1 MSLRGNLFVK
11 IFVGFWLVTTAVLAS
26 WLLTEDYF
34 RSLPSGE
41 LEADPRRPAAP
52 PHRLVLRMIYDLQH
66 APMDE
71 LPGLIEKAQREH
83 RVEIFLLDG
92 QGEELQGR
100 EVPERVARAASHLD
114 GRRRRALDRSRGQL
128 LVAHEIYRRDQGSL
142 RAVFQFRRPG
152 PVLGWLGGRPWL
164 RLGMAILISGLVCY
178 LLSRLMTNRLKELQR
193 AARQLAEG
201 DLETRLRVRDSG
213 GDETDELARDFNS
226 MAEQLQER
234 VQAQRRLLS
243 DVSHEL
249 RSPLAR
255 LRIALAL
262 AQEDTNKSADYL
274 QRIEQETERLEE
286 LIGQLLSS
294 QASRLDPDCHIDLVP
309 LLHQLCKDANF
320 EGQPVGKQVR
330 FECELEQAVIASS
343 GDLLHKSF
351 ENILRNALTHTPEH
365 SRVTLGLTAAGDS
378 YCVQITDQ
386 GPGVPESELARIFD
400 EFYRV
405 DTARTRQS
413 GGYGLGLAI
422 ARRAIVQHGG
432 RLQAENTGSGLA
444 VTVVLPREVS
454 AGP

>member
-34 RSLPSGE
+34 RSLPSGD
-41 LEADPRRPAAP
+41 LDTDPRRPAAP

-66 APMDE
+66 TPSGE
-71 LPGLIEKAQREH
+71 LPGIIAKARQEH
-83 RVEIFLLDG
+83 RVEIFLLDPQG
-92 QGEELQGR
+92 QELLGR
-100 EVPERVARAASHLD
+100 EVSERVARAASRLD
-114 GRRRRALDRSRGQL
+114 GMRRRALDHSRGQL
-128 LVAHEIYRRDQGSL
+128 LVAHEIYRREEGPL

-152 PVLGWLGGRPWL
+152 PLLGWLGGRPWL

-201 DLETRLRVRDSG
+201 DLETRLLVRESG

-226 MAEQLQER
+226 MAQQLQER

-262 AQEDTNKSADYL
+262 AQDDTEKSADYL

-286 LIGQLLSS
+286 LIGQLLCS
-294 QASRLDPDCHIDLVP
+294 QADKLDPDCHIDLVP

-320 EGQPVGKQVR
+320 EGQPVGKQVL

-365 SRVTLGLTAAGDS
+365 SRVTLGLTEAGDN
-378 YCVQITDQ
+378 YNVRITDQ

-422 ARRAIVQHGG
+422 ARRAIAQHGG

-444 VTVVLPREVS
+444 VTVLLPRS
-454 AGP
+454 S

>member
-11 IFVGFWLVTTAVLAS
+11 IFVGFWLVTTAVLGS

-41 LEADPRRPAAP
+41 LDADPRRPGAP
-52 PHRLVLRMIYDLQH
+52 PHRLVLRLIYDLQH

-71 LPGLIEKAQREH
+71 LPQLIEDTRQEH
-83 RVEIFLLDG
+83 RVEIYLLDPKG
-92 QGEELQGR
+92 KELLGR
-100 EVPERVARAASHLD
+100 GVPERVSRAASRLD
-114 GRRRRALDRSRGQL
+114 GMRRRAMDHSRGQL
-128 LVAHEIYRRDQGSL
+128 LVAHEIYRRELGTL

-152 PVLGWLGGRPWL
+152 PVLGWLGSRPWL
-164 RLGMAILISGLVCY
+164 RLGLAILISGLVCY
-178 LLSRLMTNRLKELQR
+178 LLSRLMTNRLKDLQR
-193 AARQLAEG
+193 AARQLAGG
-201 DLETRLRVRDSG
+201 DLETRLAVRESG

-226 MAEQLQER
+226 MAGQLQER
-234 VQAQRRLLS
+234 IQAQRRLLS

-262 AQEDTNKSADYL
+262 AEEDSARSADYL
-274 QRIEQETERLEE
+274 QRIEQEAERLED
-286 LIGQLLSS
+286 LIAQLLST
-294 QASRLDPDCHIDLVP
+294 QVDRLDPDCHIDLVP

-320 EGQPVGKQVR
+320 EGQPAGKQVL
-330 FECELEQAVIASS
+330 FECDLARAIIASS

-351 ENILRNALTHTPEH
+351 ENILRNALTHTPGH
-365 SRVTLGLTAAGDS
+365 SQVTLRLTETGDS
-378 YCVQITDQ
+378 YTVKICDQ

-405 DTARTRQS
+405 DTARTRES

-422 ARRAIVQHGG
+422 ARRAVTQHGG
-432 RLQAENTGSGLA
+432 RLEAENTGSGLA
-444 VTVVLPREVS
+444 VTVVLPRT
-454 AGP
+454 A